1 MRKIILG
8 LAMAACV
15 ATPALAQKVGG
26 SYTVAGTN
34 PDGSKYSGT
43 AEITPSGSTCRIV
56 WNTGNTSK
64 GICMLADKAFAAY
77 YRLGKGDGLVV
88 YEVQPDG
95 VLKGYWTIT
104 DEDGA
109 GTETLTP
116 AK

>member
-1 MRKIILG
+1 MRRIVLS

-26 SYTVAGTN
+26 AYTVEGTN
-34 PDGSKYSGT
+34 PDSSKYSGT
-43 AEITPSGSTCRIV
+43 AQITPSGSTCRIT
-56 WNTGNTSK
+56 WDTGSPSK
-64 GICMLADKAFAAY
+64 GICMLANKAFAAY
-77 YRLGKGDGLVV
+77 YRLGNKDGLVV

>member
-1 MRKIILG
+1 MRRIVLS

-15 ATPALAQKVGG
+15 VTPALAQKVGG
-26 SYTVAGTN
+26 AYTVEGTN
-34 PDGSKYSGT
+34 PDSSKYSGT
-43 AEITPSGSTCRIV
+43 AQITPSGSTCRIT
-56 WNTGNTSK
+56 WDTGSPSK
-64 GICMLADKAFAAY
+64 GICMLANKAFAAY
-77 YRLGKGDGLVV
+77 YRLGNKDGLVV
-88 YEVQPDG
+88 YELQPDG

>member
-8 LAMAACV
+8 LAMVACA

-26 SYTVAGTN
+26 AYAVEGTN

-43 AEITPSGSTCRIV
+43 AQITPSGSTCHIV
-56 WNTGNTSK
+56 WNTGSTSK
-64 GICMLADKAFAAY
+64 GICMLANKAFAAY
-77 YRLGKGDGLVV
+77 YRLGKSDGLVV

-104 DEDGA
+104 DQDGA
-109 GTETLTP
+109 GTETLIP

>member
-8 LAMAACV
+8 LAMAAAV

-26 SYTVAGTN
+26 NYTVEGTN

-43 AEITPSGSTCRIV
+43 ATITPSGSTCRIV
-56 WNTGNTSK
+56 WDTGGTSK
-64 GICMLADKAFAAY
+64 GICMLANKAFAAY
-77 YRLGKGDGLVV
+77 YRMGDGDGLVV

-104 DEDGA
+104 DKDGA